1 MNNNPSD
8 EQLMLA
14 YRGGDVAAFETLY
27 KRYRGR
33 MYRYLLRQCGSAGVA
48 EELFQDVWMNLIR
61 ARERYE
67 VKASFSTYVYQM
79 AHNRLIDYY
88 RKVSG
93 KVPLSYDQ
101 DPEESQG
108 WLVDDMQL
116 SVEAQIDNGRQV
128 EQLVQAIGDLPEAQR
143 EAFLLREEGGMSLD
157 EIAQVTGVP
166 REAVKSRLRYAVKKL
181 RKKLGWDSHDG

>member
-1 MNNNPSD
+1 MNKGPSD

-14 YRGGDVAAFETLY
+14 FRSGDAAAFETLY

-67 VKASFSTYVYQM
+67 IKASFSTYVYQM
-79 AHNRLIDYY
+79 AHNRLVDYY

-93 KVPLSYDQ
+93 KIPVSYDQ
-101 DPEESQG
+101 NQEESQE
-108 WLVDDMQL
+108 WLVDNMQL
-116 SVEAQIDNGRQV
+116 SVESQVDNGRQV
-128 EQLVQAIGDLPEAQR
+128 EQLLQAISELPEAQR
-143 EAFLLREEGGMSLD
+143 ETFLLREEGGLSLE
-157 EIAQVTGVP
+157 EIAQATGVP
-166 REAVKSRLRYAVKKL
+166 REAVKSRLRYAVNKL
-181 RKKLGWDSHDG
+181 RKKLDRDSHDG